1 MIAYGILSLILSRGS
16 KSTTPWITLEPSVNG
31 NTSIACFTLQSGYSA
46 AFFHLIF
53 DGAAAGV
60 SIALVLLQ
68 ECLGGTMR
76 FPLDIQLCFQSF
88 QVSIRF
94 F

>member
-1 MIAYGILSLILSRGS
+1 MESYLLYYLEVAKAPRHGSLLNQVLMETHQSLAS
-16 KSTTPWITLEPSVNG
+16 L
-31 NTSIACFTLQSGYSA
+31 LQSGYYA